1 MNPQIRHGVLTVA
14 AMILLA
20 TALTIAA
27 QKRSDADDVKQVI
40 DTFLTTMSAADA
52 TRLGE
57 MFADD
62 ATVFY
67 PSPPFPMHRIVGRS
81 DIEAAWREGFAGIPN
96 RGAAPAQQ
104 IQPKRVQIQTYGD
117 TAIVTFELESGPP
130 RLGRR
135 TFVLVRQRAGW
146 KIAHLHAS
154 NRTD

>member
-1 MNPQIRHGVLTVA
+1 MNPKIRQGVLMSA
-14 AMILLA
+14 ALILLA
-20 TALTIAA
+20 TPLGA

-40 DTFLTTMSAADA
+40 DTFLTTMIAADA

-62 ATVFY
+62 ATMFY
-67 PSPPFPMHRIVGRS
+67 PSPPFPMRRIVGRS
-81 DIEAAWREGFAGIPN
+81 DIEAAWRAGFARIPN

-117 TAIVTFELESGPP
+117 TAVVTFELESGPS

-154 NRTD
+154 NRTE

>member
-1 MNPQIRHGVLTVA
+1 MNPQIRHVVLAWA
-14 AMILLA
+14 ALILLA
-20 TALTIAA
+20 TALGA

-62 ATVFY
+62 ATVFF
-67 PSPPFPMHRIVGRS
+67 PSPPFPMQRIVGRS
-81 DIEAAWREGFAGIPN
+81 DIEAAWRAGFASIPN
-96 RGAAPAQQ
+96 RGVIPAQQ
-104 IQPKRVQIQTYGD
+104 IQPKRVELQTYGD
-117 TAIVTFELESGPP
+117 TAIVTFELESGPS
-130 RLGRR
+130 RLGQR

-154 NRTD
+154 NRTE